1 MFTQWSALNTNLSH
15 CGASLGGSTGRG
27 GHVASAAGVPAIAVW
42 LRGLSA
48 HGCALLMSNHSNRSD
63 RLKKRR
69 RGHFAEQ
76 LSAFESFPSLASVS
90 NKCL

>member
-1 MFTQWSALNTNLSH
+1 M
-15 CGASLGGSTGRG
+15 
-27 GHVASAAGVPAIAVW
+27 ASAAGVPAIAVR

-48 HGCALLMSNHSNRSD
+48 HGCALLMSNRSD